1 MRKSPFQ
8 IKKWFPKQ
16 EPRPGSYAEE
26 TGKPEHHFAFET
38 HRCREVDKAEPLDRT
53 TYQAV
58 PDVQPVRDLPHVQKS
73 AIGQ

>member
-8 IKKWFPKQ
+8 IKKRFLKQ

-38 HRCREVDKAEPLDRT
+38 HRCQEGDKAELLDRT

-58 PDVQPVRDLPHVQKS
+58 PDVQPVRDPSYVYV
-73 AIGQ
+73 